1 VCQRCRACPRRRTRQ
16 HGSDTPS
23 EHLATY
29 AHATLVDRDELNDLD
44 LLDSAPAT
52 IVSPARG

>member
-1 VCQRCRACPRRRTRQ
+1 MPRMPAPADAAAWLG
-16 HGSDTPS
+16 HSPS

-29 AHATLVDRDELNDLD
+29 AHATLVGRDELNYLD